1 MISGKWQLYTIK
13 INVRR
18 YLTMRDSL
26 RESVSYWG
34 LYKKMLQAK
43 KMIKPQAVSF
53 GNSRQQYFLYYEPKR
68 TTSDKVIIWVHGG
81 GWNAGSPHSFD
92 FVGQCFIKNGYRF
105 LSLGYRLSP
114 KYKYPCQ
121 IEDVCNGYKSAI
133 AFLGRKGIDT
143 SKIIISGP
151 SAGAHL
157 SAILCYSPKIQKQF
171 GVDLSNV
178 IGFIGV
184 GGPYS
189 FSGKQSLSVRLL
201 LNQLFAKGYDRVQGE
216 PCSLMEK
223 SQIPMLLIQ
232 SRHDGLISYSCAEDF
247 YHKAQALGN
256 PCELYSVVDK
266 KDTHSW
272 YTAGMF
278 LETREENQ
286 GLDKFFTWIEN
297 I

>member
-1 MISGKWQLYTIK
+1 MK
-13 INVRR
+13 
-18 YLTMRDSL
+18 DSI
-26 RESVSYWG
+26 RESLSYWG
-34 LYKKMLQAK
+34 LYRKIFQVK

-53 GNSRQQYFLYYEPKR
+53 GNGRQQYFLYYEPEHIA
-68 TTSDKVIIWVHGG
+68 SDKVIIWVHGG
-81 GWNAGSPHSFD
+81 GWNAGSPKLFD
-92 FVGQCFIKNGYRF
+92 FVGQCVAKNGYRF
-105 LSLGYRLSP
+105 FSLGYRLSP
-114 KYKYPCQ
+114 KNKYPCQ
-121 IEDVCNGYKSAI
+121 IEDVCIGYQTAI
-133 AFLGRKGIDT
+133 TFLKRKGIDHA
-143 SKIIISGP
+143 KIIISGP

-157 SAILCYSPKIQKQF
+157 SAILCYSQKVKAQY

-201 LNQLFAKGYDRVQGE
+201 LNQLFAKGYDRTQGE

-223 SQIPMLLIQ
+223 SNIPMLLIQ

-256 PCELYSVVDK
+256 KCELYSVVDK
-266 KDTHSW
+266 KNTHSW

-278 LETREENQ
+278 LETRETNQ
-286 GLDKFFTWIEN
+286 GLDKFFTWIEK